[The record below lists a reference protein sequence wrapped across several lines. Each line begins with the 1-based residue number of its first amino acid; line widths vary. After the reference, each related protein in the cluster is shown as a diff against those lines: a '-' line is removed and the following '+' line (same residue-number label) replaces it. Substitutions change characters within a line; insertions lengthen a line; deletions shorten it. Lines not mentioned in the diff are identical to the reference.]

1 MPNPNMQDQSIS
13 AEERRNFGVVCLALT
28 CVFIVHSMLLVTVP
42 VHALDLG
49 ASPLLLGVIFSAP
62 YLLPLIVAIPFGT
75 LVTRHGGRVSML
87 SGASLMVFGLVT
99 ILVVPG
105 YPGLIIGQ
113 LSFGLAQLQMVLA
126 AQTIISTLGTG
137 PKLESYFG
145 WYTTWLSGGQI
156 VGPLIAGGL
165 IHAVGTTASSFA
177 AMLVI
182 ACCSLVTALLLTG
195 EAKQGR
201 SVQWSSTGFR
211 AQGSLFCKSPAV
223 RISIAVTAAAT
234 FAMIIHGNYLPVLLE
249 NMLVT
254 PTTIGILI
262 SLRAVAAMVI
272 RPVIAKVIALMGGRG
287 IAMLV
292 SILSMALGMLFLG
305 GTDNLILI
313 GFFSILIGLGSGV
326 CQPLSIVVLSESVD
340 GTQRAGALGMRLMA
354 NRGVNFL
361 APLFFGL
368 MLEIGGFTLSFA
380 LTGAVLVLATMLV
393 FFMTRAS
400 KFRKAKKTG
409 E

>member
-42 VHALDLG
+42 VHAVDLG

-87 SGASLMVFGLVT
+87 SGASLMIFGLVT

-182 ACCSLVTALLLTG
+182 ACCSLVMALLLTG
-195 EAKQGR
+195 QAKQGK

-223 RISIAVTAAAT
+223 QISIAVTAAAT

-287 IAMLV
+287 IALLV

-340 GTQRAGALGMRLMA
+340 STQRAGALGMRLMA
-354 NRGVNFL
+354 NRGINFL
-361 APLFFGL
+361 APLLFGL
-368 MLEIGGFTLSFA
+368 MLEIGGFALSFA
-380 LTGAVLVLATMLV
+380 LTGAVLLLATMLV
-393 FFMTRAS
+393 LFLLRADNLP
-400 KFRKAKKTG
+400 AA
-409 E
+409 

>member
-1 MPNPNMQDQSIS
+1 MQDQSIS